1 MRALDSG
8 AAFACNAGGGRG
20 NARVTRSELIQRL
33 MEANPHLRGRDVET
47 VVQTVFDEISHT
59 LARGGR
65 VELRGFGAFTT
76 RRREA
81 RIGRNPRTGAAVPV
95 EGKGMPHFRPGK
107 ELRIR
112 VNGGQDPGEGG

>member
-1 MRALDSG
+1 MTALDSG
-8 AAFACNAGGGRG
+8 APIACNGNPPAGD
-20 NARVTRSELIQRL
+20 ARVTRSELIQRL
-33 MEANPHLRGRDVET
+33 MEANPHLRGKDVET
-47 VVQTVFDEISHT
+47 VVETIFDEISRT
-59 LARGGR
+59 LAGGGR

-81 RIGRNPRTGAAVPV
+81 RVGRNPRTGAAVEV
-95 EGKGMPHFRPGK
+95 AGKGMPHFRPGK